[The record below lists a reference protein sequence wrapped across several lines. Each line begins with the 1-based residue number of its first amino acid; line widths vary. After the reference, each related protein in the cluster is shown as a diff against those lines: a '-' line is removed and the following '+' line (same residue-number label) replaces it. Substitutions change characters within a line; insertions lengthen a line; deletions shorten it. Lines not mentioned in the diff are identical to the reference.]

1 MLWNRNADEKKI
13 MRMMKWHWY
22 PMFLVMEYI
31 QYTDIYR
38 YAITRHELYYEEKID
53 IVDAS
58 ITGIKITYDKE
69 IKRCR
74 RLKIKAM
81 NTHAVAMIRKKRLL
95 KIWTDSLGRG
105 SSRQ

>member
-1 MLWNRNADEKKI
+1 MLKHLIGRNTYQFYELYYMLWNRGDKTNKFAILLKN
-13 MRMMKWHWY
+13 HYY

-69 IKRCR
+69 
-74 RLKIKAM
+74 AD
-81 NTHAVAMIRKKRLL
+81 AA
-95 KIWTDSLGRG
+95 
-105 SSRQ
+105 